1 MMNTVRGVSVPS
13 VRLITSY
20 IFDWII
26 IIAMAGVGGGLEYK
40 DPFRRP
46 FSPVDL
52 TISYPYKADEQIPV
66 WLLTIIA
73 LIFPAILIVVV
84 CFVFVPGP
92 TAERGT
98 PKALIWKRKLWEWH
112 TGWMG
117 LCLALAT
124 AFLVTQG
131 MKNLF
136 GKPRPDLL
144 SRCDPDLNRIDEFK
158 VSPFDTEVVDPRWVL
173 VSSDICRNGDV
184 DIMRDGF
191 RSFPSGHS
199 SCKLASSS
207 SPPLLY

>member
-1 MMNTVRGVSVPS
+1 MMTTVKGVSVPS

-40 DPFRRP
+40 EPFRRP

-52 TISYPYKADEQIPV
+52 TISYPYNPDEQIPV

-73 LIFPAILIVVV
+73 LIFPAIIIVVV

-98 PKALIWKRKLWEWH
+98 SKALIWKRKLWEWQ

-144 SRCDPDLNRIDEFK
+144 SRCNPNLDRIEEFT
-158 VSPFDTEVVDPRWVL
+158 VSPLNTQVVDPRWVL
-173 VSSDICRNGDV
+173 VSSDICQNNDV

-199 SCKLASSS
+199 SCKPASPS
-207 SPPLLY
+207 